1 MNSASGKLRPR
12 CFFNKA
18 AHKKIRARA
27 RSDKELATL
36 PRPLGK
42 LRPVVHCQTQK
53 YGAKTR
59 LGRGFSLAEVRAVGL
74 TASFARSVGIA
85 VDHRRH
91 NKSADMQA
99 ANVARLEAY
108 KAKLILFPRKAGKAK
123 KGPINDSPADALKK
137 AQNKDT
143 CSVLKLPAKA
153 AEAPV
158 YEKLTP
164 ALKKAEAFTE

>member
-42 LRPVVHCQTQK
+42 LRPVVHCQTQQ

-59 LGRGFSLAEVRAVGL
+59 LGRGFTLAEVKAVGL
-74 TASFARSVGIA
+74 TPAFARSVGIA

-99 ANVARLEAY
+99 ANVARLEQY
-108 KAKLILFPRKAGKAK
+108 KAKLILFPRKDKKPK
-123 KGPINDSPADALKK
+123 KGPINDSGADALKT
-137 AQNKDT
+137 AQTASDSKL
-143 CSVLKLPAKA
+143 LKLPAKA
-153 AEAPV
+153 AEKAV
-158 YEKLTP
+158 YEPLT
-164 ALKKAEAFTE
+164 KAMKE

>member
-42 LRPVVHCQTQK
+42 LRPVVHCQTQQ

-59 LGRGFSLAEVRAVGL
+59 LGRGFTLAEVKAAGL
-74 TASFARSVGIA
+74 TPAFARSVGIA

-91 NKSADMQA
+91 NKSAEMQA

-108 KAKLILFPRKAGKAK
+108 KAKLILFPRKDGKPK

-137 AQNKDT
+137 AQNKD

-153 AEAPV
+153 AEGPV
-158 YEKLTP
+158 YEPTK
-164 ALKKAEAFTE
+164 ALKAAKAYEEGR